1 MILLQTQNLARHFS
15 GDYLFQDVNIEIKS
29 KDRLALVGRNGAGK
43 STLLKMIAGIEE
55 PDEGRIIK
63 GKQVTIGYLA
73 QRTGIISDK
82 TIMEEMLTVFEDL
95 IQMEEDMARLEEEMS
110 RPDLQDKPEDYQAVL
125 SRYDQLQTYYQQNSG
140 FTYENEIRAVLNG
153 FHFYQEDYD
162 KPITDLS
169 GGQKTRLALAKL
181 LLEDHDLLILD
192 EPTNHLDIETLEW
205 LENYL
210 KGYRGALLIV
220 SHDRYFLDQI
230 VNQVYELEHGQANH
244 FLGNYSDYLDQ
255 KAALIERQWKEYTK
269 QQKEIAE
276 MEDFVNRNLVRAS
289 TTKRAQSRRKQL
301 EKMDRLDKPKGKEKS
316 AHFNFTPK
324 QSSGE
329 VVLTIRDLYIGYAGQ
344 KIAGPINLDLK
355 KGEAIAIVGPNG
367 VGKSTLLK
375 TITGELQALQ
385 GDIKLGS
392 KVDLGYY
399 DQEQLHLNQR
409 KDVLHEVWD
418 DHPSR
423 LEGDIR
429 QLLGSFLFSGSDV
442 EKTIASLSGG
452 EKARVALAKL
462 SLNQDNTL
470 ILDEPTNHLD
480 IDSKEVLE
488 NALLDFDGSILFVS
502 HDRYFINRI
511 ADKVIEILP
520 EGSTT
525 YLGDYDYYIEK
536 KAELAEIERL
546 TENPEKNPA
555 DKKEADEKNL
565 SENAL
570 DRESQKERQKTVRR
584 LGREIASLE
593 DSMEEMEDRMTKI
606 EAELIKP
613 EVYQDPKKAKEL
625 ADELDKLKQENNQ
638 ALEEWEDKA
647 LELEGYQEN
656 NW

>member
-15 GDYLFQDVNIEIKS
+15 GDYLFQDVNMEIKS

-140 FTYENEIRAVLNG
+140 FTYENEIKAVLNG

-230 VNQVYELEHGQANH
+230 VDQVYELEYGQANH

-255 KAALIERQWKEYTK
+255 KAALIEKQWKEYTK

-301 EKMDRLDKPKGKEKS
+301 EKMERLDKPKGKEKS

-324 QSSGE
+324 QASGE
-329 VVLTIRDLYIGYAGQ
+329 VVLTIRDLYIGYDGQ
-344 KIAGPINLDLK
+344 QIAGPINLDLK
-355 KGEAIAIVGPNG
+355 KGEAIAVVGPNG

-375 TITGELQALQ
+375 TITDEIQALQ

-511 ADKVIEILP
+511 ADKVVEILP
-520 EGSTT
+520 QGSTT

-546 TENPEKNPA
+546 TMDPEKNPA
-555 DKKEADEKNL
+555 DKKEAEGKKL

-570 DRESQKERQKTVRR
+570 DRESQKERQKTIRR
-584 LGREIASLE
+584 LEREITSLE
-593 DSMEEMEDRMTKI
+593 DTMEEIEARITEI

-613 EVYQDPKKAKEL
+613 EVYQDPIKAQEL
-625 ADELDKLKQENNQ
+625 ADELDKLKQDNNQ
-638 ALEEWEDKA
+638 ALEEWENKA
-647 LELEGYQEN
+647 IELEGFQ
-656 NW
+656 